1 MKLISVNVGLPRLI
15 EYNGETISTGIFKEP
30 VSGTVKVKKLNLEGD
45 GQADLISH
53 GGWSKAVYAYPQE
66 HYKFWKAELPETD
79 LPFGIFGENLTTQ
92 GLLETEVFIGDKFK
106 IGTAEFIATEPRLP
120 CFKLGIR
127 FGRTDIIRRFQ
138 QSGRTGIYLSVV
150 KSGRLQSGDD
160 IKLISRDEN
169 KVSVSDLMRLRF
181 VDKDDVETMKSALR
195 IQTLPEHWRKQFLQ
209 RIEKTMAL

>member
-1 MKLISVNVGLPRLI
+1 
-15 EYNGETISTGIFKEP
+15 
-30 VSGTVKVKKLNLEGD
+30 
-45 GQADLISH
+45 
-53 GGWSKAVYAYPQE
+53 
-66 HYKFWKAELPETD
+66 
-79 LPFGIFGENLTTQ
+79 
-92 GLLETEVFIGDKFK
+92 
-106 IGTAEFIATEPRLP
+106 LP

-138 QSGRTGIYLSVV
+138 QSGRTGIYLAVV

-169 KVSVSDLMRLRF
+169 KVSVSDLIRLRF
-181 VDKDDVETMKSALR
+181 ADKDDVETMKSALR